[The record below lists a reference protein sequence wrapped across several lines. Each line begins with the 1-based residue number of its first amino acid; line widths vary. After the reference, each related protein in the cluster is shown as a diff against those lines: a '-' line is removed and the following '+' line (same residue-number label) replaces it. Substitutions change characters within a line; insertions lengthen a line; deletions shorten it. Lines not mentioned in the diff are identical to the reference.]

1 MSTGTVVL
9 LSVAVGT
16 YVWKAAG
23 PLLLGN
29 RTLPLRVEAIMGMM
43 PGALLAALVV
53 TATVADGRRWSFDAR
68 IVGLAAA
75 IVALVARRGFVT
87 VVVVAA
93 LATAAAR
100 AAGLP

>member
-9 LSVAVGT
+9 LAVAAGT
-16 YVWKAAG
+16 YAWKAAG

-53 TATVADGRRWSFDAR
+53 TATVADGRHWSFDAR
-68 IVGLAAA
+68 IVGLVAAV
-75 IVALVARRGFVT
+75 VALQAKRGFVT
-87 VVVVAA
+87 VVLVAA
-93 LATAAAR
+93 LATALAR
-100 AAGLP
+100 ALGMP